1 MIESCP
7 MCDNPAKIFRAGKLW
22 LVTCTSC
29 GLQLAH
35 RKREAVIRLWNT
47 RVNATYTEILTKLE
61 ETLKCLRELQELQ
74 KIQNMGADLGL
85 GKANSIG

>member
-1 MIESCP
+1 MIENCP
-7 MCDNPAKIFRAGKLW
+7 ICDNPAKIFRSGKLW

-35 RKREAVIRLWNT
+35 RKKEEVIRLWNT

-61 ETLKCLRELQELQ
+61 ETLECLRELQELQ
-74 KIQNMGADLGL
+74 KIQNMGL